1 MTKVALI
8 SGITGQDGAYL
19 AEFLLNKGYEVHG
32 IKRRA
37 SLFNTDRIDHL
48 YQDPHVKDRR
58 FFLHYGDLTDSTN
71 LIRIVQQ
78 VQPDEIYNLAAQS
91 HVAVSFETPEYTANT
106 DGIGTLRLLE
116 AIRILGMTE
125 KTKFYQASTSE
136 LYGLVQE
143 IPQTEKTPFYPRS
156 PYAVAKLYAYW
167 ITVNYR
173 EAYGM
178 YACNGILFN
187 HESPL
192 RGETFVTRKITR
204 ALARI
209 KLGLQDCLYLGNLDS
224 LRDWGHA
231 QDYVEMQWLML
242 QQSVAEDYVIATGQQ
257 QSVRDFVNIAC
268 AELGIELTWK
278 GAAEDEKAYDST
290 GKCIVAVDP
299 RYYRLTEVET
309 LLGDATKAHQQLG
322 WKPKYTFEQLVSEM
336 IKEDLKSAQKDSLI
350 KEHGY
355 STYNYHE

>member
-1 MTKVALI
+1 V
-8 SGITGQDGAYL
+8 
-19 AEFLLNKGYEVHG
+19 
-32 IKRRA
+32 
-37 SLFNTDRIDHL
+37 
-48 YQDPHVKDRR
+48 
-58 FFLHYGDLTDSTN
+58 
-71 LIRIVQQ
+71 
-78 VQPDEIYNLAAQS
+78 
-91 HVAVSFETPEYTANT
+91 
-106 DGIGTLRLLE
+106 
-116 AIRILGMTE
+116 
-125 KTKFYQASTSE
+125 
-136 LYGLVQE
+136 
-143 IPQTEKTPFYPRS
+143 
-156 PYAVAKLYAYW
+156 
-167 ITVNYR
+167 
-173 EAYGM
+173 
-178 YACNGILFN
+178 
-187 HESPL
+187 
-192 RGETFVTRKITR
+192 
-204 ALARI
+204 
-209 KLGLQDCLYLGNLDS
+209 LQDCLYLGNLDS

-242 QQSVAEDYVIATGQQ
+242 QQTVAEDYVIATGQQ

-278 GAAEDEKAYDST
+278 GSAEDEKAYDST